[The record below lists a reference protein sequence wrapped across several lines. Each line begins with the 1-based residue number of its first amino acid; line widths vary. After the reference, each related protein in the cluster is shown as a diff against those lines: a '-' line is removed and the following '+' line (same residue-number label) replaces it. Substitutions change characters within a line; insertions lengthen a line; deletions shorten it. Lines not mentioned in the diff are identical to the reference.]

1 MSAFHTPLEP
11 RETWE
16 CLFRPPPCQMGCG
29 HTFDSAAGT
38 SCSWEVPSVGWCPLT
53 KQVGSMGNCAPPT
66 HTPRSLSNA
75 YDLLFGWRTRRHIL
89 HVWLLGHLSLRPL
102 SSTFLAQK
110 EQASPS
116 LFCLTRNPH
125 VIFLHVLRPV
135 NPRPGC
141 PRQRVLGKELHLNAL
156 DLHLY
161 ESCRTIKS

>member
-1 MSAFHTPLEP
+1 MLIQTSALPDGLRSHFWFCRRHLLQLRGSLCGMVSSHKASGEHGK
-11 RETWE
+11 
-16 CLFRPPPCQMGCG
+16 LPPP
-29 HTFDSAAGT
+29 
-38 SCSWEVPSVGWCPLT
+38 
-53 KQVGSMGNCAPPT
+53 
-66 HTPRSLSNA
+66 TPRSLSNA

-89 HVWLLGHLSLRPL
+89 HVWLLGHLSLRSL

-161 ESCRTIKS
+161 ESYKTIKS

>member
-1 MSAFHTPLEP
+1 MPFTLPLS
-11 RETWE
+11 REKPENAYSDLRPARWAAVTLLILPQAPPAVERFPLWDGVLSQSKWGAWE
-16 CLFRPPPCQMGCG
+16 TAP
-29 HTFDSAAGT
+29 
-38 SCSWEVPSVGWCPLT
+38 
-53 KQVGSMGNCAPPT
+53 PPT